1 MPKNLGKIY
10 FRYFHFLQ
18 SFPPFSLYPSNFHNP
33 NLIFNKSPAFVDF
46 HRAKTSKINTYI
58 YIFLHLLEYFNF
70 ANNRRKILLPSPFPL
85 LFSSRWP
92 PLPWPFRSSISRD
105 RWKKPPSFLSRDPS
119 NIGKMAATLVAS
131 VPQRP
136 VQFSF
141 LPFPVLPSLSPSS
154 PTPVSGGQISILIF
168 PPVFFFFSISLS
180 PSLPGSLPLFFI
192 KWRTGCETRNSHPL
206 PPTLEEGHNSPSR
219 KCSSTIP
226 APRFLD
232 RRRFSKS
239 ILNILSTRSSLFR
252 TRYSNLED

>member
-1 MPKNLGKIY
+1 M
-10 FRYFHFLQ
+10 
-18 SFPPFSLYPSNFHNP
+18 
-33 NLIFNKSPAFVDF
+33 
-46 HRAKTSKINTYI
+46 
-58 YIFLHLLEYFNF
+58 LEYFNF

-168 PPVFFFFSISLS
+168 PPVFFFFPS
-180 PSLPGSLPLFFI
+180 PSLPPSLAPSLYFSLSGGQDARHATLTPSPPSKRDTIRPRESAAAPSPPPVFSIVVDFRNLF
-192 KWRTGCETRNSHPL
+192 
-206 PPTLEEGHNSPSR
+206 
-219 KCSSTIP
+219 
-226 APRFLD
+226 
-232 RRRFSKS
+232 
-239 ILNILSTRSSLFR
+239 
-252 TRYSNLED
+252 

>member
-1 MPKNLGKIY
+1 M
-10 FRYFHFLQ
+10 
-18 SFPPFSLYPSNFHNP
+18 
-33 NLIFNKSPAFVDF
+33 
-46 HRAKTSKINTYI
+46 
-58 YIFLHLLEYFNF
+58 LEYFNF

-192 KWRTGCETRNSHPL
+192 KWRTGCETRNSHP
-206 PPTLEEGHNSPSR
+206 PPHPRRGTQFALEKVQQHH
-219 KCSSTIP
+219 
-226 APRFLD
+226 PRPP
-232 RRRFSKS
+232 FS
-239 ILNILSTRSSLFR
+239 RSSSIFEIYSKYIINKIFLISHKVLEPRRLTRKLKNIKMYLF
-252 TRYSNLED
+252 NW